1 MRVDSRMRTTRP
13 SIPPL
18 LFGGIVFWV
27 VVAALYIPLMSLD
40 ASTLAVVCWLSVALV
55 AVLLIVFWRNKK
67 SYILLVSLFA
77 VAGVVVVGTGAGEY
91 LTKCE
96 KALSESSH
104 EYIFEISEDPVILSL
119 GTSYYAT
126 TKLLSG
132 ETIKVKLYINEEVNL
147 SYGDSISS
155 HTSFRG
161 PSDKSKETY
170 QKKNV
175 SAVANIDS
183 FMILERGASPF
194 SLVMFIRSYAQDVL
208 DKYTSDSDVI
218 LKALLI
224 GDRGRLY
231 QTDSYQEVKACGLA
245 HLVAVSG
252 AHLVI
257 ISSFVAFLLN
267 KTALSKRTKV
277 FLHVLILVFYL
288 FFVGFPVSCLRAVVM
303 SFLSF
308 CAPLMMRRSSA
319 LSSLGVIIVLF
330 IGFDPSTALSL
341 SFSLSLLATLGI
353 VLFMP
358 LFSSLLPS
366 SRKFQCVVYLIVMTL
381 AATLLTFPIT
391 TSVFSQFSLVA
402 PFANVVAA
410 PFLTVLCTGGIIAL
424 VLSFVPV
431 VGPFLVLMIRSISR
445 LFCFVVHGLSQVPFA
460 CIPVSLDLVI
470 AYCAVFVLCAVFWIF
485 WARIS
490 LKCILIPSCLGI
502 LVLSGIVFLHP
513 ASTEIVMLD
522 VGQGDAFLLKS
533 EKKTMLVDTGNQPSK
548 LLAGLAQNGVV
559 SLDAVL
565 ITHPDDDHCGALES
579 LKGVVGIDKIIVAN
593 GTLASKEDNPKELC
607 AVSQKLV
614 SKENIVELGAGNT
627 IAFGEFR
634 LSILSPEVITEGGN
648 EDSLC
653 FLLTSTFSQADGKP
667 FTALFVGDAE
677 KDIEQNLAQQY
688 HLTNIDLYKV
698 SHHGSKNA
706 LTEELS
712 RTLNPEIALISV
724 GAHNSYGHP
733 NSQTLSLLEQSGCT
747 IFRTDIDGEVVCRIT
762 PENVSVT
769 ATMK

>member
-1 MRVDSRMRTTRP
+1 M
-13 SIPPL
+13 
-18 LFGGIVFWV
+18 
-27 VVAALYIPLMSLD
+27 
-40 ASTLAVVCWLSVALV
+40 
-55 AVLLIVFWRNKK
+55 
-67 SYILLVSLFA
+67 
-77 VAGVVVVGTGAGEY
+77 
-91 LTKCE
+91 
-96 KALSESSH
+96 
-104 EYIFEISEDPVILSL
+104 
-119 GTSYYAT
+119 
-126 TKLLSG
+126 
-132 ETIKVKLYINEEVNL
+132 
-147 SYGDSISS
+147 
-155 HTSFRG
+155 
-161 PSDKSKETY
+161 
-170 QKKNV
+170 
-175 SAVANIDS
+175 
-183 FMILERGASPF
+183 
-194 SLVMFIRSYAQDVL
+194 
-208 DKYTSDSDVI
+208 
-218 LKALLI
+218 
-224 GDRGRLY
+224 
-231 QTDSYQEVKACGLA
+231 
-245 HLVAVSG
+245 
-252 AHLVI
+252 
-257 ISSFVAFLLN
+257 
-267 KTALSKRTKV
+267 
-277 FLHVLILVFYL
+277 
-288 FFVGFPVSCLRAVVM
+288 
-303 SFLSF
+303 
-308 CAPLMMRRSSA
+308 
-319 LSSLGVIIVLF
+319 GVIIVLF
-330 IGFDPSTALSL
+330 IGLDPSTALSL

-366 SRKFQCVVYLIVMTL
+366 GRKFQCVVYPIVMTL

-402 PFANVVAA
+402 PFANVVAT
-410 PFLTVLCTGGIIAL
+410 PFLTVLCTGGIIAF
-424 VLSFVPV
+424 VFSFVPI

-445 LFCFVVHGLSQVPFA
+445 LFCLVVHGLSQVPFA

-490 LKCILIPSCLGI
+490 LRCILIPSCLGI

-747 IFRTDIDGEVVCRIT
+747 IFRTDIDGEVVLIIAD
-762 PENVSVT
+762 SLS
-769 ATMK
+769 